1 MSFFI
6 TFEGIE
12 GSGKSTQLRLLQDH
26 LLRLGHQVV
35 ATREPGGCAISDCI
49 RSLLLAPDSGAII
62 PRAELLL
69 YSAARAQHV
78 AEIIRPALR
87 QGKIVLCDRFS
98 DATIVYQGVG
108 RGLDGNQLAAINR
121 FASDGLSPDM
131 TLLLDY
137 PIEAGLLRARTRNQE
152 GGLEAESR
160 FEQESMAFHRRIR
173 KGYLDLF
180 AEEDRFHVIDARG
193 NRESVAERI
202 AIAVDQ
208 FLARRRSA

>member
-26 LLRLGHQVV
+26 LLRRGHQVV
-35 ATREPGGCAISDCI
+35 ATREPGGCAISDSI
-49 RSLLLAPDSGAII
+49 RRLLLAPGNSAIV

-98 DATIVYQGVG
+98 DATMVYQGVG
-108 RGLDGNQLAAINR
+108 RGLDVNQLAAISR
-121 FASDGLSPDM
+121 FASDGLTPDM

-137 PIEAGLLRARTRNQE
+137 PIEAGLHRARTRNQAR
-152 GGLEAESR
+152 GLEAESR
-160 FEQESMAFHRRIR
+160 FEQESMDFHRRIR
-173 KGYLDLF
+173 QGYLDLS
-180 AEEDRFHVIDARG
+180 AEGDRFQVIDARG

-202 AIAVDQ
+202 AIAVDH